1 MFVSGYLLQLD
12 ASNSEKISRLI
23 DNITLGKVIQGV
35 LLVVLAYWGQIF
47 VAKIINWLAE
57 KVPLK
62 YRLKVKQSLP
72 FWRAFVLGVVGVS
85 LMNLFLNL
93 SADNI
98 LPLTGTIAVALGF
111 AFKDYASSVIAGV
124 LALFENPYQVG
135 DRIKIGDDYGEVIS
149 YGLRGIMLQ
158 TPDDNIVTIPHNK
171 LWTESISNANKG
183 NLEAQTVIS
192 FYFSHDVDIENVF
205 YLLYRVAQ
213 TSKYTQLNLPILV
226 VMEEKPWATY
236 FKLKCY
242 PIDARDEF
250 IYQTDLVRRA
260 KRYFQRDNL
269 PYPILPPLDN
279 N

>member
-72 FWRAFVLGVVGVS
+72 FWRAFVLGIVGVS
-85 LMNLFLNL
+85 LINLFLNL

-135 DRIKIGDDYGEVIS
+135 DRVKIGDDYGEVIS

-205 YLLYRVAQ
+205 LL
-213 TSKYTQLNLPILV
+213 TI
-226 VMEEKPWATY
+226 
-236 FKLKCY
+236 
-242 PIDARDEF
+242 
-250 IYQTDLVRRA
+250 
-260 KRYFQRDNL
+260 
-269 PYPILPPLDN
+269 
-279 N
+279 

>member
-1 MFVSGYLLQLD
+1 MLINIYLFQINPTD
-12 ASNSEKISRLI
+12 SEKISRLI
-23 DNITLGKVIQGV
+23 GDITFGKVFQGF
-35 LLVVLAYWGQIF
+35 LLIFVAYWGQIIIE
-47 VAKIINWLAE
+47 KIINWLAE

-72 FWRAFVLGVVGVS
+72 FWRAFIFGLVGVL

-93 SADNI
+93 SANNI

-111 AFKDYASSVIAGV
+111 AFKDYASSVIAGI
-124 LALFENPYQVG
+124 LALFETPYQVG

-149 YGLRGIMLQ
+149 YGLRAIMIQ

-171 LWTESISNANKG
+171 LWSESVINANKG
-183 NLEAQTVIS
+183 SLEAQTVIS
-192 FYFSHDVDIENVF
+192 FYFNHDVDIERVF
-205 YLLYRVAQ
+205 YILYRVAQ

-226 VMEEKPWATY
+226 VMEEKPWATH

-260 KRYFQRDNL
+260 KRYFHRDNL
-269 PYPILPPLDN
+269 PYPLLPPLN
-279 N
+279 HS

>member
-183 NLEAQTVIS
+183 NLEAQTVIN
-192 FYFSHDVDIENVF
+192 FYFNHDVDIEKV
-205 YLLYRVAQ
+205 
-213 TSKYTQLNLPILV
+213 
-226 VMEEKPWATY
+226 
-236 FKLKCY
+236 
-242 PIDARDEF
+242 F
-250 IYQTDLVRRA
+250 IYYTEWHKLA
-260 KRYFQRDNL
+260 NI
-269 PYPILPPLDN
+269 PS
-279 N
+279 

>member
-1 MFVSGYLLQLD
+1 MRPILK
-12 ASNSEKISRLI
+12 KISRLI

-72 FWRAFVLGVVGVS
+72 FWRAFVLGIVGVS
-85 LMNLFLNL
+85 LINLFLNL

-135 DRIKIGDDYGEVIS
+135 DRVKIGDDYGEVIS

-205 YLLYRVAQ
+205 LL
-213 TSKYTQLNLPILV
+213 TI
-226 VMEEKPWATY
+226 
-236 FKLKCY
+236 
-242 PIDARDEF
+242 
-250 IYQTDLVRRA
+250 
-260 KRYFQRDNL
+260 
-269 PYPILPPLDN
+269 
-279 N
+279 

>member
-72 FWRAFVLGVVGVS
+72 FWRAFVLGIVGVS
-85 LMNLFLNL
+85 LINLFLNL

-135 DRIKIGDDYGEVIS
+135 DRVKIGDDYGEVIS

-205 YLLYRVAQ
+205 FTYYIGWH
-213 TSKYTQLNLPILV
+213 KLV
-226 VMEEKPWATY
+226 NIP
-236 FKLKCY
+236 
-242 PIDARDEF
+242 
-250 IYQTDLVRRA
+250 
-260 KRYFQRDNL
+260 N
-269 PYPILPPLDN
+269 
-279 N
+279 